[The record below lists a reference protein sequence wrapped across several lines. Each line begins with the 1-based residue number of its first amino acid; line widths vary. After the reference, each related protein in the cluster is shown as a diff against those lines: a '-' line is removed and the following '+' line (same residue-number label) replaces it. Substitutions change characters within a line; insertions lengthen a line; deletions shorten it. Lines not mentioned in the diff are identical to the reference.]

1 MYYVCFRRLVTRCNE
16 TNLCNGNDDEEEPLE
31 GGGSAILIE
40 GKDSGASLRPAGGAS
55 LLIAAMSTMLWM
67 RLR

>member
-1 MYYVCFRRLVTRCNE
+1 MYGCYRRLVTRCNE

-40 GKDSGASLRPAGGAS
+40 GKDSGVSLRPTS
-55 LLIAAMSTMLWM
+55 LLMAISTMLWM